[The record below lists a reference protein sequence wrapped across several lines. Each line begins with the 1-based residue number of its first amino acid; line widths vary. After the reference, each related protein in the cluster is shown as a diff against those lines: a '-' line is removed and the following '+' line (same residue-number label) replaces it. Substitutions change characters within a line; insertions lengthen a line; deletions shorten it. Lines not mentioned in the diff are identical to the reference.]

1 MLCLNTIASMINTNV
16 FFDFIDS
23 QTRPGRPLALREEV
37 ARTVALLHMN
47 NVAQHGDG
55 GKMRRYMF
63 VVYFV
68 LFVLCCVL
76 CSVLCCVLSSCTFF
90 LYFLLV
96 LLCTFFLYFLVL
108 SSCTFPVFC
117 FSRSEGLLSMFD

>member
-1 MLCLNTIASMINTNV
+1 MYFFIFIVCLNTIASMINTNV

-76 CSVLCCVLSSCTFF
+76 CSVLCCVLCS
-90 LYFLLV
+90 
-96 LLCTFFLYFLVL
+96 VL

-117 FSRSEGLLSMFD
+117 FSGVEGFVVDV

>member
-1 MLCLNTIASMINTNV
+1 MLCLNTIASRIKTNV

-68 LFVLCCVL
+68 LFFVVCFVLYFVVCFVL
-76 CSVLCCVLSSCTFF
+76 YFLLVLASCKLSSCTSLYFLLVLSCTFF
-90 LYFLLV
+90 LYFSCFL
-96 LLCTFFLYFLVL
+96 FFSF
-108 SSCTFPVFC
+108 
-117 FSRSEGLLSMFD
+117 

>member
-1 MLCLNTIASMINTNV
+1 MINTNV

-76 CSVLCCVLSSCTFF
+76 CSVLCCVHCSVLSS
-90 LYFLLV
+90 
-96 LLCTFFLYFLVL
+96 LYFLVL

-117 FSRSEGLLSMFD
+117 FSRFEGFVV